1 MAEFLTNKNG
11 KDYLITDT
19 PENRQK
25 AIAKGMPV
33 YDKLLDYEG
42 KEKWVNQNI
51 SAQAIREKGYRTP
64 EGFLGEQETLKGLRE
79 KTPYSPLTTGIE
91 SAAGSMSYGL
101 GNLAS
106 GAVDYASELMRG
118 RPASLK
124 QSLAAREL
132 QSQIASSAYPKS
144 SIAGSIAGG
153 FIGPGVG
160 GVLSAGSKL
169 GAAGK
174 IAQGAGIGA
183 LEGALSTAPEYI
195 SNPLEKTTKELA
207 EQTAYGT
214 GFGLIGGTAGGAISA
229 RADIA
234 EGLKGMKQRGTEGL
248 ENLFTKKEKTA
259 GKVSETLSPE
269 DLTAKDLAD
278 IAGSETDVPKPTG
291 WKALLPE
298 QVGKYI
304 GNLEQWAVRKQGI
317 SKTKQQLSDIQKIIK
332 EDKKVFLSEIQDE
345 LEKRLFNG
353 KTLDDLSA
361 DEIASLEPNL
371 IISVQE
377 QLAKIEKDINQFSSQ
392 DYVTTRLRMPSV
404 EASPLQKYVAE
415 MSVGG
420 EGGYGEVV
428 KNYEEALKL
437 GPARRAQAQGL
448 DFERAGEELY
458 PSFQKAEEE
467 LSKGVSETMD
477 TLTTEAKEAYRFL
490 GVRPEDVSPG
500 LRNEIASFNDAI
512 NTKRTNLEIAQ
523 KSPARYKEV
532 KALGQE
538 LKDLET
544 RRLTLL
550 NKAKQEISA
559 RSQQYIESGKE
570 WFNKISQIKDDLR
583 ALQKKRGIEKLSQPE
598 QAMQEGLSYVE
609 LGGGPK
615 EYGFSNKN
623 YTDPTL
629 DDAERFSRLWKMRQI
644 LDDNINWV
652 KYEKGG
658 NLGDDE
664 RFLIKARGAIKDELR
679 KYSTAFE
686 NSDRIYSMFS
696 DIKEKVFGKGKKP
709 VDRFTLGRMLTDT
722 DTAKR
727 YGEYIKDLR
736 ALAADPLISATRR
749 SEIQNFL
756 DQFDKLKLLAKDKAT
771 VAAWEKSFGPTGQGT
786 QKAVADAK
794 RLVSA
799 VGESSTIGKLFG
811 DPNKFMKVD
820 QNFAPKIQFITGK
833 PGIKDLATDE
843 LLAVTRT
850 NNNYQKAMFNKESVT
865 DDSLKAFYEAEL
877 SKIRSKPTPPEG
889 PKGGGEFPP
898 SSGGQ
903 GGASFQQKTANRI
916 KEGIRNYAL
925 NRLTTAAANQAAKAA
940 GSEQG
945 INVFEPYKD
954 DLKAYLV
961 SEYGIS
967 ERLADLAVGVLPNN
981 PLDLMN
987 TVKRF
992 PKAAMG
998 DVIKFPKEKAELKT
1012 KTQISRDTKL
1022 QNDRLAKDL
1031 EDERTKIMMGYK
1043 KSVWPYREYPKTP
1056 SREQEIGASTSRSL
1070 KMLEGGEPIDYETF
1084 ARQMEKGTA
1093 KQSVFDAFNPN
1104 IPENQ
1109 KELDKFRLFRTQAQS
1124 ADRLDQLESLKKEFA
1139 KGGKYEALKNRK
1151 NIVDRIDRMI
1161 TEQKTNLQKG
1171 GRFKADEEW
1180 NPSESEIQAMNQFE
1194 SFIPPEMLKKYL
1206 QEQKPVTKKKVTNKP
1221 QNDVFYRGTNEGFEL
1236 ESSSMNN
1243 ELGSGIYFASDEI
1256 DARGYG
1262 NKIIKAKLK
1271 GSFFDYTSSDDIEK
1285 ITPKLKKSGW
1295 SQEKIDD
1302 FFSQGHINPNNVSNE
1317 KIQDWIEFRKILEKN
1332 NYKGIESYFD
1342 NGAQRVV
1349 FNKKDVKIIKE

>member
-1 MAEFLTNKNG
+1 MAEFLTKKEG
-11 KDYLITDT
+11 KDYLVTDT

-25 AIAKGMPV
+25 AMDKGLPV

-42 KEKWVNQNI
+42 KEKWVSQNL

-79 KTPYSPLTTGIE
+79 KTPYSPLTTGLE

-106 GAVDYASELMRG
+106 GAVDYASDVMRG

-132 QSQIASSAYPKS
+132 QSQIASSAFPKS

-195 SNPLEKTTKELA
+195 SNPLNKTTKELA

-214 GFGLIGGTAGGAISA
+214 GFGLLGGTAGGAISA

-234 EGLKGMKQRGTEGL
+234 QGLKGMKQRGTEGL
-248 ENLFTKKEKTA
+248 ENLLTKKEKSA

-304 GNLEQWAVRKQGI
+304 SNLEQWAVRKQGI
-317 SKTKQQLSDIQKIIK
+317 SKTKQQLADIQKIIK

-377 QLAKIEKDINQFSSQ
+377 QLAKIEKDINQFTSQ
-392 DYVTTRLRMPSV
+392 DYVTTRLRMPSA

-448 DFERAGEELY
+448 DFERAGEELF

-490 GVRPEDVSPG
+490 GVRPEDVSPE

-512 NTKRTNLEIAQ
+512 NTKRTNLETAQ

-583 ALQKKRGIEKLSQPE
+583 ALQDKRGIEKLSQPE

-623 YTDPTL
+623 YTDPSL

-727 YGEYIKDLR
+727 YGEYVKDLR
-736 ALAADPLISATRR
+736 SLAADPLISATRR

-756 DQFDKLKLLAKDKAT
+756 DQFDKLKLLAKDKASI
-771 VAAWEKSFGPTGQGT
+771 AAWEKSFGPTGQGT

-820 QNFAPKIQFITGK
+820 QNFAPKIEFITGK
-833 PGIKDLATDE
+833 PGIKELATDE
-843 LLAVTRT
+843 LLAITRT
-850 NNNYQKAMFNKESVT
+850 NNKYQKAMFNKESVT

-889 PKGGGEFPP
+889 PKGGGESPP

-903 GGASFQQKTANRI
+903 GGASFQQKTADRI
-916 KEGIRNYAL
+916 KDGIRSYAL

-954 DLKAYLV
+954 DLKSYLV
-961 SEYGIS
+961 SEYGIP
-967 ERLADLAVGVLPNN
+967 ERLADMAVGVLPNN
-981 PLDLMN
+981 PIELMN
-987 TVKRF
+987 TVRRI
-992 PKAAMG
+992 PKAGMG
-998 DVIKFPKEKAELKT
+998 DVIKFPGSKKDIGSTTKEPTVKSNLGKISKETMAENNARAMKEAGLTKSKDNQTQDLMSSGNEKGLKVAKNEEPISENVGINSTYERLNEYLAENKKDKSTARWLKNAKTEIQDEPYIGRDFHNLIAFQNQDKINNQPLQPIPVDLKNIGDLKGTLGKGVLSGQSDPFNWIDSRYGIT
-1012 KTQISRDTKL
+1012 KELLQREKNKPLEIYTRSDLIANDDYIEALDKGKHIVNIVIPGTNNGINRIIEPGAPSLKRRINAANKL
-1022 QNDRLAKDL
+1022 AESGLNVNIIYQQVTNKNLPDSFYEIAQPD
-1031 EDERTKIMMGYK
+1031 
-1043 KSVWPYREYPKTP
+1043 SVSVLRQL
-1056 SREQEIGASTSRSL
+1056 REQGLNKNVNFKTIS
-1070 KMLEGGEPIDYETF
+1070 
-1084 ARQMEKGTA
+1084 
-1093 KQSVFDAFNPN
+1093 QSISD
-1104 IPENQ
+1104 
-1109 KELDKFRLFRTQAQS
+1109 
-1124 ADRLDQLESLKKEFA
+1124 
-1139 KGGKYEALKNRK
+1139 EAANS
-1151 NIVDRIDRMI
+1151 I
-1161 TEQKTNLQKG
+1161 
-1171 GRFKADEEW
+1171 
-1180 NPSESEIQAMNQFE
+1180 
-1194 SFIPPEMLKKYL
+1194 
-1206 QEQKPVTKKKVTNKP
+1206 KKVT
-1221 QNDVFYRGTNEGFEL
+1221 
-1236 ESSSMNN
+1236 
-1243 ELGSGIYFASDEI
+1243 GIKDE
-1256 DARGYG
+1256 
-1262 NKIIKAKLK
+1262 
-1271 GSFFDYTSSDDIEK
+1271 
-1285 ITPKLKKSGW
+1285 
-1295 SQEKIDD
+1295 
-1302 FFSQGHINPNNVSNE
+1302 
-1317 KIQDWIEFRKILEKN
+1317 
-1332 NYKGIESYFD
+1332 
-1342 NGAQRVV
+1342 
-1349 FNKKDVKIIKE
+1349 